1 VQTGT
6 DACSSRRENASIGE
20 GGMSFV
26 PSVMTWKPTVHD
38 KKRCREFDEQSYT
51 VLIVFLFV
59 FFFFLSKCLLNIVAG
74 VTGYEL

>member
-26 PSVMTWKPTVHD
+26 LSVMMTWKPTVHD

-59 FFFFLSKCLLNIVAG
+59 CFFSCQNVS
-74 VTGYEL
+74 